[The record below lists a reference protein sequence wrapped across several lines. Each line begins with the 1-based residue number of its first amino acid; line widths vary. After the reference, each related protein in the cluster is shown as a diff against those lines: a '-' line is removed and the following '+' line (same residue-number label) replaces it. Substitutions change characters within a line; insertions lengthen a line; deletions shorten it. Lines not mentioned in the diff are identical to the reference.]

1 MTYAI
6 QKEVGYELNRLYSED
21 LPVHEWYRFI
31 LSFPPHLVRHYINK
45 FNLADDA
52 VVLDPFCGTGTTLV
66 ECKKN
71 GIASVGLEA
80 NPVVHFAATVKTSWN
95 VNFELLKKHTEKIA
109 KIAFDELAREN
120 ISDIPFETQNNENS
134 HLRKLSEKKEKL
146 IINNSISPLPL
157 HKVLLLD
164 EKIDKLSSARFTAYE
179 RLALAKELV
188 FSISNL
194 KFGPE
199 VGVGKQKKD
208 AEVVGAWKRAVDSMV
223 KDLETVQ
230 FNKDVPSTVHLADSR
245 RISDVVTLEK
255 KIDAVITSPP
265 YPNEKDYSRTTRL
278 ESVIL
283 GFMNEKS
290 DLRNHKKSLL
300 RSNTRGIYKSDDDEK
315 WVSQNN
321 RVQQLAR
328 EIEEKRILLSK
339 TSGFEKL
346 YHRVVL
352 LYFGGITRHLEELK
366 KCLKPGAKLA
376 YVVGDQASFLQ
387 IMIRTGE
394 IIAEIAEQCGYE
406 VIGIDLFRTRFSTVT
421 QENLREEVVLLRWN
435 N

>member
-1 MTYAI
+1 MTYAV

-31 LSFPPHLVRHYINK
+31 LSFPPHLVRNYIDK

-71 GIASVGLEA
+71 GITSVGLEA
-80 NPVVHFAATVKTSWN
+80 NPVVHFAATVKTAWN
-95 VNFELLKKHTEKIA
+95 IDFENLEKHADKIA
-109 KIAFDELAREN
+109 ETALKVLAQEN
-120 ISDIPFETQNNENS
+120 ISDVPFELQNNDCQS
-134 HLRKLSEKKEKL
+134 LRQLSEEKEKL
-146 IINNSISPLPL
+146 IITNSISPLPL
-157 HKVLLLD
+157 HKSLILIETINKFSCD
-164 EKIDKLSSARFTAYE
+164 QFTPYE

-208 AEVVGAWKRAVDSMV
+208 SEVVGTWKRTVDSMV

-230 FNKDVPSTVHLADSR
+230 SNKNILSVVHLADSR
-245 RISDVVTLEK
+245 RISHVVAPEK

-278 ESVIL
+278 ESVLL
-283 GFMNEKS
+283 GFMEEKS
-290 DLRNHKKSLL
+290 DLRKHKMSLL

-315 WVSQNN
+315 WISRNS
-321 RVQQLAR
+321 RVHQLAK
-328 EIEEKRILLSK
+328 EIEEKRIALNK

-352 LYFGGITRHLEELK
+352 LYFGGIARHLEDLK
-366 KCLKPGAKLA
+366 QYLKSGAKLA

-387 IMIRTGE
+387 VMIRTGE
-394 IIAEIAEQCGYE
+394 IIAEIAEQRGYE
-406 VIGIDLFRTRFSTVT
+406 VTGIDLFRTRFSTAT
-421 QENLREEVVLLRWN
+421 QQNLREEVVLLTWN
-435 N
+435 G